1 LDFLSLPAFGPG
13 GQFSAEDFSGDAFS
27 ITGGLISVP
36 WGYVS
41 GTFITGNMRAAGQTL
56 ASVGITPGEYS
67 VQWGSGEDADSITL
81 FAGTPPTLGATITQ
95 FEFPG
100 SLRFDTMPDVALAY
114 IVEWAP
120 HPDGPWSS
128 SWEGLHRIP
137 ATEADSVTVS
147 VPMFYRVTAIGFD
160 P

>member
-1 LDFLSLPAFGPG
+1 
-13 GQFSAEDFSGDAFS
+13 
-27 ITGGLISVP
+27 
-36 WGYVS
+36 
-41 GTFITGNMRAAGQTL
+41 M
-56 ASVGITPGEYS
+56 
-67 VQWGSGEDADSITL
+67 

-128 SWEGLHRIP
+128 SWEGLELIP

-147 VPMFYRVTAIGFD
+147 VPMFFRVTAIGFD